1 MIKHVPQN
9 ACCCENLTQFLEF
22 LISMTPSLSIQ
33 NGIHLEAGP
42 HCVLMLHGLG
52 ASSVELARM
61 AKDLHQHGFSVFA
74 PDITGYCFG
83 TPGEPWDAWLA
94 QAQNHLWQLRKHHRT
109 VSVVGVSMGATLAMV
124 LAQREDLDA
133 LVLLSTALSYDG
145 WAMPWYRFLL
155 DWAPWL
161 PFASRYTY
169 EEEEPYGVKNEEMRA
184 MVKRAMKSAHISE
197 SGSEILTM
205 HYITQG
211 SKLIKEALKHVPDV
225 DAPVLFVHAVD
236 DETVHI
242 RNAEWAYRHVSS
254 SQKDFIYLGDSYHM
268 ITVDNER
275 ETVSLETV
283 RFLKKTVNE
292 NLNEPAFEV
301 PTVQSPELRR
311 ALRKRA

>member
-1 MIKHVPQN
+1 M
-9 ACCCENLTQFLEF
+9 
-22 LISMTPSLSIQ
+22 
-33 NGIHLEAGP
+33 
-42 HCVLMLHGLG
+42 LMLHGLG
-52 ASSVELARM
+52 ANSVELTRM
-61 AKDLHQHGFSVFA
+61 AKDLHQQGFSVFA
-74 PDITGYCFG
+74 PDISGYCFG
-83 TPGEPWDAWLA
+83 TSGEPWTAWVT
-94 QAQNHLWQLRKHHRT
+94 QVQSHLWELRKHYSS

-124 LAQREDLDA
+124 LAQRENIHA

-161 PFASRYTY
+161 PFAGRYTY

-184 MVKRAMKSAHISE
+184 MVKRAMKSSHISE

-205 HYITQG
+205 HYITEG
-211 SKLIKEALKHVPDV
+211 RRLIKEAIRHVPTI

-242 RNAEWAYRHVSS
+242 RNAEWAYHRVAS

-275 ETVSLETV
+275 ETVSLETA
-283 RFLKKTVNE
+283 RFLKKTINDSL
-292 NLNEPAFEV
+292 NLPAFEV

-311 ALRKRA
+311 ALRRRA

>member
-1 MIKHVPQN
+1 MSQYAI
-9 ACCCENLTQFLEF
+9 A
-22 LISMTPSLSIQ
+22 S
-33 NGIHLEAGP
+33 NGIYLQGGP

-61 AKDLHQHGFSVFA
+61 AKDLHQQGFTVVV

-83 TPGEPWDAWLA
+83 TPGQAWEA
-94 QAQNHLWQLRKHHRT
+94 WVSQAQNHLWELRKQYTT

-124 LAQREDLDA
+124 LAQRENIHA

-161 PFASRYTY
+161 PFANRYTY

-197 SGSEILTM
+197 SGSDILTM
-205 HYITQG
+205 HYITEG
-211 SKLIKEALKHVPDV
+211 RKLIKEALKHVPDV
-225 DAPVLFVHAVD
+225 DAPVLFFHAVD

-275 ETVSLETV
+275 ETVSLETA
-283 RFLKKTVNE
+283 RFLKKTINE
-292 NLNEPAFEV
+292 FLNEPAFEV

>member
-1 MIKHVPQN
+1 
-9 ACCCENLTQFLEF
+9 
-22 LISMTPSLSIQ
+22 MTRT

-61 AKDLHQHGFSVFA
+61 AKELHQQGLSVYA
-74 PDITGYCFG
+74 PDIQGYCFG
-83 TPGEPWDAWLA
+83 TPAEPWSDWVA
-94 QAQNHLWQLRKHHRT
+94 QTQQHLWDLRQYYQS
-109 VSVVGVSMGATLAMV
+109 VSVVGVSMGATLAMA
-124 LAQREDLDA
+124 LAQRESVDA

-155 DWAPWL
+155 NWAPWL

-169 EEEEPYGVKNEEMRA
+169 IEDEPYGVKNEEIRA
-184 MVKRAMKSAHISE
+184 MVKRAMKSNHISE

-205 HYITQG
+205 HYITEG
-211 SKLIKEALKHVPDV
+211 RKLIKDAVKRISRI

-236 DETVHI
+236 DETVHV
-242 RNAEWAYRHVSS
+242 RNAEWAYRRVSS

-275 ETVSLETV
+275 ETVSLETA
-283 RFLKKTVNE
+283 RFLKQSINNALET
-292 NLNEPAFEV
+292 PAFEV
-301 PTVQSPELRR
+301 PSVLSPELRR
-311 ALRKRA
+311 ALRKRV